1 MRGALLLLAL
11 RTCSTCS
18 PPLCRLRAAH
28 CGDLVFGAWTWQGPR
43 RTTSTLPNN
52 LEDTPLRSNIMATL
66 APPQLSAP
74 AAKTSWAD
82 ELDEDELPP
91 PTEKI
96 DPTTGIKT
104 IVEYKWDETGEKKIK
119 TVRKIKRTLVTTR
132 VSHTVAARKGW
143 SKFGEEKGKKS
154 GPDLATTTL
163 GEAIK
168 MKIAVAG
175 LNKEPAAEQ
184 TKATVM
190 PGGKRI
196 TCRLCQGDHFTASC
210 PYKDTLG
217 GVLGGDTADQDQ
229 QDGPGASQAQ
239 NNAGAG
245 GGTGKYVPPSQRD
258 GAKRGDSM
266 QKPNRD
272 DLPTLRVTNLSE
284 DVQESDLWDLFGRF
298 GRISRIYV
306 GKDQETGLCKGFAF
320 VSFEDRVEAE
330 KAMKKIN
337 GLPYDHLILGCM
349 WSLPRGERETK

>member
-1 MRGALLLLAL
+1 MV
-11 RTCSTCS
+11 T
-18 PPLCRLRAAH
+18 
-28 CGDLVFGAWTWQGPR
+28 
-43 RTTSTLPNN
+43 
-52 LEDTPLRSNIMATL
+52 TL

-74 AAKTSWAD
+74 ATKTSWAD

-91 PTEKI
+91 RTEKI
-96 DPTTGIKT
+96 DPATGIKT
-104 IVEYKWDETGEKKIK
+104 IVEYRWDETGEKKIK
-119 TVRKIKRTLVTTR
+119 TVRKIKRTLVTSR
-132 VSHTVAARKGW
+132 VSPAVAARKGW
-143 SKFGEEKGKKS
+143 AKFGAEKGKKS

-175 LNKEPAAEQ
+175 PNKDPVAEQ
-184 TKATVM
+184 TAKATIL

-217 GVLGGDTADQDQ
+217 GVLGGDTADPDQ
-229 QDGPGASQAQ
+229 PDGPGASQAPT
-239 NNAGAG
+239 NAGAS
-245 GGTGKYVPPSQRD
+245 GGTGKYIPPSQRE
-258 GAKRGDSM
+258 GAKRVGDTM
-266 QKPNRD
+266 QKSNRD

-320 VSFEDRVEAE
+320 VSFEDRAEAE
-330 KAMKKIN
+330 RAMNKIN

-349 WSLPRGERETK
+349 WSLPRGEREAK